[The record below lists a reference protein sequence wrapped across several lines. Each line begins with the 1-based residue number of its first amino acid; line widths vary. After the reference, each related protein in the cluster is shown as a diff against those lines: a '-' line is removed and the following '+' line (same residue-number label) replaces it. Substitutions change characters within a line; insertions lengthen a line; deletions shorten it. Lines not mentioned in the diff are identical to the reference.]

1 MQLLALFDSRF
12 EALGEEQHGAL
23 SELAQLLDDMHG
35 SIQTIE
41 IQTAEIKAISVNQM
55 QVLTQLFKDES
66 KFPRF
71 FLMFKKEKIKTF
83 YGSACR
89 AAKKISTFGGS
100 EYVLVI
106 VCELCMRPCP
116 CGRSKTGYSVNV
128 PHELFLKIAP
138 ALFLGLKFFVVAAG
152 IASGVTGIKLPLPS
166 FASID
171 ALLSTL
177 QKAQDFL
184 KDKPLIDAVG
194 IYAASA
200 FDDPAAS
207 AADAASAQVTA
218 MADDTARSLSAASGR
233 IQEATGDAYKSFVKI
248 LQKAD
253 PNAEFYGEHLSP
265 YLPTYPPHTY
275 TQISDGIPRT

>member
-12 EALGEEQHGAL
+12 DAVGEEQHGAL
-23 SELAQLLDDMHG
+23 SELAQLLDDMHA
-35 SIQTIE
+35 SIKTIE
-41 IQTAEIKAISVNQM
+41 MQTAEIKAISVNQM

-89 AAKKISTFGGS
+89 AAKKVSTLGGS

-106 VCELCMRPCP
+106 VCEVCLRPCP

-152 IASGVTGIKLPLPS
+152 IASGVTGVKLPLPS

-171 ALLSTL
+171 ALHSTL
-177 QKAQDFL
+177 QKAQEL
-184 KDKPLIDAVG
+184 VGEPLIEAVG
-194 IYAASA
+194 TYAASA
-200 FDDPAAS
+200 FDDPAS
-207 AADAASAQVTA
+207 RAADAASAQVTA

-233 IQEATGDAYKSFVKI
+233 IQEATGDAYKSFVKL
-248 LQKAD
+248 LQKSD
-253 PNAEFYGEHLSP
+253 PNAEFYG
-265 YLPTYPPHTY
+265 
-275 TQISDGIPRT
+275 